1 MNIEEIKEGIESR
14 AKKVAPLGNSL
25 KFDFGGE
32 IIYLDG
38 TGESNT
44 VNTEDKEADCTIKM
58 TPDNLL
64 RLIKGKLNP
73 LTAVMTGK
81 IKISGDMSVA
91 MKLQPM
97 FS

>member
-1 MNIEEIKEGIESR
+1 MNIEDVKDGIELR
-14 AKKVAPLGNSL
+14 AQKVAPLGKSL

-38 TGESNT
+38 TGERNT
-44 VNTEDKEADCTIKM
+44 VNTEDKDADCTIKM
-58 TPDNLL
+58 TPENLL

-73 LTAVMTGK
+73 MTAVMTGK